1 MSNLGLNKADFDFLK
16 KIRENKNNSY
26 FDTSSYLNKETDKSP
41 FTLGGKTD
49 LFDVGFNRED
59 LFDFSKYKKEK
70 NNKVEVM
77 GGEEDKGKSF
87 LGKAMDNYKAY
98 LEATKEN
105 KSEEDKD
112 RDLIRE
118 LAGQSNLTQ
127 QFGDMTKGFG
137 TEVAKGL
144 IAYQPPSPNQQM
156 FIPGEKAQ
164 GKSLGQRFAGGL
176 AGLGQGLMTGV
187 PGGGYFGAISGFF
200 G

>member
-1 MSNLGLNKADFDFLK
+1 MSFAGLTRDDK
-16 KIRENKNNSY
+16 KY
-26 FDTSSYLNKETDKSP
+26 FNTSSSSYLNKETDKSP
-41 FTLGGKTD
+41 FNLGGKTD
-49 LFDVGFNRED
+49 LFNFGFNRDD
-59 LFDFSKYKKEK
+59 LFDFSKYKKNEK
-70 NNKVEVM
+70 VNNAQVM

-87 LGKAMDNYKAY
+87 LGKQMDNYKAY

-127 QFGDMTKGFG
+127 QFGDMSKGFG

-156 FIPGEKAQ
+156 FIPSEKAQ
-164 GKSLGQRFAGGL
+164 GKSLVQRFAGGI
-176 AGLGQGLMTGV
+176 AGLGQGLLTGV
-187 PGGGYFGAISGFF
+187 PHGGAFGFASGFLS
-200 G
+200 

>member
-1 MSNLGLNKADFDFLK
+1 MGLNKADYDFLK

-26 FDTSSYLNKETDKSP
+26 FDTSSYLDKETNKPP
-41 FTLGGKTD
+41 FTLGSKTD

-59 LFDFSKYKKEK
+59 LFDFSKYKKNEK
-70 NNKVEVM
+70 VSNAQVM

-87 LGKAMDNYKAY
+87 LGKQMDNYKAY

-127 QFGDMTKGFG
+127 EFGDMAKGFS
-137 TEVAKGL
+137 TEVAQGL
-144 IAYQPPSPNQQM
+144 NIYQPSSPNQQM
-156 FIPGEKAQ
+156 FIPGEKG
-164 GKSLGQRFAGGL
+164 GKSLGQRLAG
-176 AGLGQGLMTGV
+176 AAVGLGQGLLTGV
-187 PGGGYFGAISGFF
+187 PHGGAFGAVSGFF

>member
-1 MSNLGLNKADFDFLK
+1 MSFAGLTRDD
-16 KIRENKNNSY
+16 KNY
-26 FDTSSYLNKETDKSP
+26 FNTSSYLNKETDKSP
-41 FTLGGKTD
+41 FNLGGKTD

-59 LFDFSKYKKEK
+59 LFNFRKNEKE
-70 NNKVEVM
+70 NKVEVM

-87 LGKAMDNYKAY
+87 LGKQMDNYKAY
-98 LEATKEN
+98 LEATKED

-127 QFGDMTKGFG
+127 QFGDMSKGFG
-137 TEVAKGL
+137 TEVAQGL

-156 FIPGEKAQ
+156 FIPGEKG
-164 GKSLGQRFAGGL
+164 GKSLGQRL
-176 AGLGQGLMTGV
+176 AGAAVGLGKGLMRGV
-187 PGGGYFGAISGFF
+187 PHGGAFGAISGFF

>member
-1 MSNLGLNKADFDFLK
+1 MSS
-16 KIRENKNNSY
+16 SY
-26 FDTSSYLNKETDKSP
+26 FDTSSYLNKETNKSP
-41 FTLGGKTD
+41 FNLGGKTD
-49 LFDVGFNRED
+49 LFDFPGKKD

-77 GGEEDKGKSF
+77 GGQEDKGKSF
-87 LGKAMDNYKAY
+87 LGKQMDNYKAY

-127 QFGDMTKGFG
+127 QFGDMSKGFG

-156 FIPGEKAQ
+156 FIPGEKAT
-164 GKSLGQRFAGGL
+164 GKSLGQRL
-176 AGLGQGLMTGV
+176 AGAAVGLGKGLMTGV
-187 PGGGYFGAISGFF
+187 PSGGAFGAISGFF

>member
-1 MSNLGLNKADFDFLK
+1 MSFAGLT
-16 KIRENKNNSY
+16 REDKNIFN
-26 FDTSSYLNKETDKSP
+26 TSSYLNKETNKSP
-41 FTLGGKTD
+41 FSLGTKTD
-49 LFDVGFNRED
+49 LFDVGFNRQD

-70 NNKVEVM
+70 DNKVEVM

-87 LGKAMDNYKAY
+87 LGKQIDNYKAY

-118 LAGQSNLTQ
+118 LAGKSNLTQ
-127 QFGDMTKGFG
+127 QFGDMSKGFG

-164 GKSLGQRFAGGL
+164 GKSLVQRFAGGL

-187 PGGGYFGAISGFF
+187 PHGGAFGFASGFF

>member
-1 MSNLGLNKADFDFLK
+1 MGS
-16 KIRENKNNSY
+16 SY
-26 FDTSSYLNKETDKSP
+26 FDTSSYLNKETNKSP
-41 FTLGGKTD
+41 FTLG
-49 LFDVGFNRED
+49 NNSD
-59 LFDFSKYKKEK
+59 LFDFSKFKNKE
-70 NNKVEVM
+70 NENKLEIKV
-77 GGEEDKGKSF
+77 GEEDKGKSF
-87 LGKAMDNYKAY
+87 LDKQLGNYKAY
-98 LEATKEN
+98 LDATKEN

-127 QFGDMTKGFG
+127 QFGDMSKGFG

-156 FIPGEKAQ
+156 FIPGEKPQ
-164 GKSLGQRFAGGL
+164 GKSLVQRFAGGI

-187 PGGGYFGAISGFF
+187 PHGGAFGFASGFL

>member
-1 MSNLGLNKADFDFLK
+1 MSFAGLT
-16 KIRENKNNSY
+16 REDKNIFN
-26 FDTSSYLNKETDKSP
+26 TSSYLNKETNKSP
-41 FTLGGKTD
+41 FNLGGKTD

-59 LFDFSKYKKEK
+59 LFDFGKYKKTEQV
-70 NNKVEVM
+70 NNAQIM
-77 GGEEDKGKSF
+77 GGKEDKAKSF
-87 LGKAMDNYKAY
+87 LGKQLDNYKAY

-127 QFGDMTKGFG
+127 QFGDMSKGFG

-156 FIPGEKAQ
+156 FIPGEKAT

-187 PGGGYFGAISGFF
+187 PHGGAFGFASGFF

>member
-1 MSNLGLNKADFDFLK
+1 MSFAGLTRSD
-16 KIRENKNNSY
+16 KNY
-26 FDTSSYLNKETDKSP
+26 FNTSSYLNKETDKSP

-49 LFDVGFNRED
+49 LFDIGFKSDD

-77 GGEEDKGKSF
+77 GGQEDKGKSF
-87 LGKAMDNYKAY
+87 LGKQMDNYKAY
-98 LEATKEN
+98 LEATKEDR
-105 KSEEDKD
+105 SEEDKD

-156 FIPGEKAQ
+156 FIPGEKAE
-164 GKSLGQRFAGGL
+164 GKSLGQRL
-176 AGLGQGLMTGV
+176 AGAAVGLGKGLMTGV
-187 PGGGYFGAISGFF
+187 PHGGAFGAVSGFF

>member
-1 MSNLGLNKADFDFLK
+1 MSITGLTRSDQNFFKKQKTFLEGGK
-16 KIRENKNNSY
+16 ESDPFKGFGLPSNY
-26 FDTSSYLNKETDKSP
+26 KETEASAFEKSGANVSDYYEP
-41 FTLGGKTD
+41 SKESKNKFEKGDSK
-49 LFDVGFNRED
+49 GF
-59 LFDFSKYKKEK
+59 LSKQLD
-70 NNKVEVM
+70 NV
-77 GGEEDKGKSF
+77 KS
-87 LGKAMDNYKAY
+87 Y
-98 LEATKEN
+98 LEATKDE

>member
-1 MSNLGLNKADFDFLK
+1 MGLNKADYDFLK
-16 KIRENKNNSY
+16 KIKNKNNSY

-49 LFDVGFNRED
+49 LFSTEIGFNRED
-59 LFDFSKYKKEK
+59 LFDFSKYKKNEQV
-70 NNKVEVM
+70 NNAQVM

-87 LGKAMDNYKAY
+87 LGKQMDNYKAY
-98 LEATKEN
+98 LEATKED

-127 QFGDMTKGFG
+127 QFGDMSKGFG
-137 TEVAKGL
+137 TEVAQGL

-156 FIPGEKAQ
+156 FIPGEKG
-164 GKSLGQRFAGGL
+164 GKSLGQRL
-176 AGLGQGLMTGV
+176 AGAAVGLGKGLMTGV
-187 PGGGYFGAISGFF
+187 PHGGAFGAVSGFF